1 MTQNFLTTPA
11 KILITGVDG
20 QIGYFL
26 NQVTQND
33 PFFSVVAFT
42 DKKLDISSR
51 EQVQKQ
57 LDEHLPDYVINT
69 TGFNAVDRAEAQ
81 TERCYELNRDA
92 VEVLATACGVLSIPL
107 IHLSSDYVFD
117 GHYESGY
124 KEDDQAR
131 PLGLYGDSKWQGEEV
146 LRAAL
151 PQHVILRVSWVFST
165 IGDNFMRRALRQARQ
180 EEEIVAADDRRGCPT
195 SASDIARVI
204 VAILK
209 QLHNGADNWGTYH
222 YCCAEITTRY
232 GFTEAVL
239 AAAGQ
244 YEKLKVEKLVP
255 ISSSEL
261 GSDAERPAS
270 SVLVCT
276 KLLNHFG
283 IRQLP
288 WRSQLVAMIREQ
300 YQNEEIND
308 ITA

>member
-1 MTQNFLTTPA
+1 MTQDFLTTPA

-26 NQVTQND
+26 NQATESD

-42 DKKLDISSR
+42 DSKLDISSR

-57 LDEHLPDYVINT
+57 LNEHQPDYVINT
-69 TGFNAVDRAEAQ
+69 TGFNAVDRAEANS
-81 TERCYELNRDA
+81 ERCFALNRDA
-92 VEVLATACGVLSIPL
+92 VENLALACSELAIPL

-124 KEDDQAR
+124 TEDDQAR
-131 PLGLYGDSKWQGEEV
+131 PLGLYGESKWQGEEV
-146 LRAAL
+146 LRSVLAK
-151 PQHVILRVSWVFST
+151 HVILRVSWVFST
-165 IGDNFMRRALRQARQ
+165 IGDNFMRRALLQARQ
-180 EEEIVAADDRRGCPT
+180 QEEICAADDRRGCPT

-204 VAILK
+204 AAILK
-209 QLHNGADNWGTYH
+209 QLHNGAENWGTYH
-222 YCCAEITTRY
+222 YCCAEVTTRY

-244 YEKLKVEKLVP
+244 YEKLKVEKLIP
-255 ISSSEL
+255 ISSSDL

-283 IRQLP
+283 IRQRP